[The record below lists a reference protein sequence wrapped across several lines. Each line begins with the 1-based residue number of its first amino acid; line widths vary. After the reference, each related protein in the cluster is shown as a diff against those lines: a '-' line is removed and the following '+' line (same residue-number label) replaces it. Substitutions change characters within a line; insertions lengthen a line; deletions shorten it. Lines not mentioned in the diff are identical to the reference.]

1 MRFFRRRGTED
12 AVGSRPPASFL
23 QPSAAEPPHRG
34 DSPAQVGPAGWET
47 LAPTRPLIA
56 RGPQLMLDSA
66 PAEWLPDY
74 RDPTFSLSPLT
85 HFVSDQAP
93 AGLVSLTSQPYRGT
107 SVLPEGAAAMPE
119 VELVPRRVERP
130 DGDAATAESGPDNG
144 RVYFAIPR
152 REPTQPVQPAAAS
165 AMPLPARRTSTSHRA
180 TPPRRPSM
188 SRAPGAITDP
198 TPRPSVAQTPPG
210 AVEARSGAWRDSQWR
225 NEGGAVSIP
234 SWTQSVASRYLADAG
249 NRPGSG
255 FQPVER
261 ATGAAAPASAAA
273 PQPPGMAHGAQ
284 ASNVAAPNLP
294 VTTGTSQP
302 AAASPGSGFQSAER
316 VAGAT
321 APAPAAAPQQP
332 GVARGVAPNLPV
344 AGNTGQPAVASP
356 GAGSTSEGGSLPSG
370 LAASRG
376 VAAPLGRQEADAER
390 GLLGDRDD
398 RLTAGRQVATPPVEE
413 VANPSTP
420 ETGVGAGPDG
430 QSLNAFPRHSGSRQ
444 PAPGSGNQDGVQRGP
459 SAELPFYGAT
469 RDSRQPGT
477 PVQAGSV
484 VLSKSALGEMRVSGV
499 APRASG
505 AYPTVVPEP
514 RAGRGVS
521 VDPFG
526 LPSRPLVGARPL
538 AAEPEP
544 GAVELPGVGPVEVR
558 QDAMADARLRNADA
572 LGSTTGG
579 HIDISPSLGSVS
591 GPQAIGVFA
600 HELTHVYQQRALGGR
615 PMPDPASVEGKRM
628 EAQAESVR
636 RTVERSP
643 AAFAAPGPASP
654 PGIRA
659 PGSVAPASPSGKLPP
674 RALAVAR
681 VAASAVA
688 SAPIGSGPA
697 ASVRPAITQ
706 AGAGRADQ
714 PGAVR
719 PAAPRVISGGAP
731 AAHPA
736 PQRIVSPVAGM
747 VAGAGAPAGGASTQH
762 LDSGHASATK
772 DAVNSAGAPSQS
784 EMRIP
789 EQEVNRLYR
798 EFLHRFKN
806 QLRWEADRNGR
817 VNRFFKD

>member
-12 AVGSRPPASFL
+12 AVGSRPPTSLL

-93 AGLVSLTSQPYRGT
+93 AGLVSLTGQPYRGT

-152 REPTQPVQPAAAS
+152 REPRQPVQPAAAS
-165 AMPLPARRTSTSHRA
+165 AVPRPARRTSTSLRA
-180 TPPRRPSM
+180 MPARRPSM

-210 AVEARSGAWRDSQWR
+210 AVEARSGSWRDSQWQ

-249 NRPGSG
+249 NRSGSG

-261 ATGAAAPASAAA
+261 AAGAAAPASAAA
-273 PQPPGMAHGAQ
+273 PQPPGMAHGAE

-302 AAASPGSGFQSAER
+302 AAALPGSGSKPVER
-316 VAGAT
+316 AAGAA
-321 APAPAAAPQQP
+321 APAPAAVAQP
-332 GVARGVAPNLPV
+332 PGAAPNLPV
-344 AGNTGQPAVASP
+344 ATGTSQPAAASP
-356 GAGSTSEGGSLPSG
+356 GAGSTSEGGSPPPG
-370 LAASRG
+370 HAASRAA
-376 VAAPLGRQEADAER
+376 AAPLGRQEADAER

-413 VANPSTP
+413 VANPPAP

-444 PAPGSGNQDGVQRGP
+444 PAPASGNQDGVRQGQ

-499 APRASG
+499 APRARG
-505 AYPTVVPEP
+505 AYPTVVPES

-643 AAFAAPGPASP
+643 AAFAATGPASP

-688 SAPIGSGPA
+688 SAPIGSGLA
-697 ASVRPAITQ
+697 ASVRPAITR
-706 AGAGRADQ
+706 AGAGPADQ

-762 LDSGHASATK
+762 LASGHAAATK
-772 DAVNSAGAPSQS
+772 DAVNSASAPSQS